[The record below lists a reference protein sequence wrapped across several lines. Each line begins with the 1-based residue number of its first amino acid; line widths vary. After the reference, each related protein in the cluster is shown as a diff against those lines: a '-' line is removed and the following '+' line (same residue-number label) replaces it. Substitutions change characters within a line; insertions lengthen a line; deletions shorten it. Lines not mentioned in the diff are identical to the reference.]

1 MAALGLVIIMAIRRL
16 GVRALGGMAA
26 AGLVAG
32 TITLAGGPAAGAVT
46 CPTVGPGGVVTP
58 APAPRVDWS
67 GCNLTGANLSNS
79 DLREA
84 FLTQASFANA
94 NLAGADL
101 DHADFQFSSLASAD
115 LSGASMRNTA
125 LKDTNLSGANL
136 SSANLYEVFSGGIT
150 ATTAPT
156 LPTGW
161 QLISG
166 YLAGPTANLDE
177 AALGGADLSSADL
190 AGAFFFRANL
200 TGANLSDANLTS
212 TDMVEADLA
221 GANLSQANLT
231 GATLAGVRSG
241 GITASIAPQLPAD
254 WQLRSGFLA
263 GPGADLQG
271 ANAAGADLAGTDLD
285 GASLYGTILANANL
299 TNANLTGVDA
309 AGVDLENANLTGA
322 NLTDASIALAA
333 FGAGLPNLQGAN
345 FSGATMTGLISADIG
360 AGPAVLPARWTF
372 ADGLLLGPTADLK
385 YGGYLANTDLTG
397 VNLAFAKLGSA
408 QFQHDNLTR
417 AVFWGS
423 DATAGEFYQ
432 DTWSDTVCPDGTNSN
447 LYVAG
452 CFSAR
457 LYQFAGLISPRPGST
472 LRKSVPRFRVSF
484 RLDNAAGQRIT
495 GAVARALSARHDVRA
510 VLAGPGI
517 SRVTVTCSWIPA
529 AKYFAC
535 TFATPRR
542 VRTGRSYAYSIT
554 IQENQGAGFVRAPP
568 IRSAANPEF
577 IHFR

>member
-1 MAALGLVIIMAIRRL
+1 MAIRRL

-32 TITLAGGPAAGAVT
+32 TITLAGGSAAGAVT
-46 CPTVGPGGVVTP
+46 CPTVGQGGVVTP
-58 APAPRVDWS
+58 PPAPRVNWS
-67 GCNLTGANLSNS
+67 GCNLTGANLSSANLS
-79 DLREA
+79 AAALVGTM
-84 FLTQASFANA
+84 LANA
-94 NLAGADL
+94 NLTGADL
-101 DHADFQFSSLASAD
+101 DNAD
-115 LSGASMRNTA
+115 LRAASLSNADASGASLRDTA
-125 LKDTNLSGANL
+125 LRAANL
-136 SSANLYEVFSGGIT
+136 SSANLSGASLAGVFSGGIT

-161 QLISG
+161 QLTSG
-166 YLAGPTANLDE
+166 YLVGPGANLDS
-177 AALGGADLSSADL
+177 AALSGADLSSADL
-190 AGAFFFRANL
+190 AGAFLDLAHLNS
-200 TGANLSDANLTS
+200 ANLSAANLTS
-212 TDMVEADLA
+212 AEMVDADLA
-221 GANLSQANLT
+221 AANLSQANLT

-271 ANAAGADLAGTDLD
+271 KNAAGADLAGTDLD
-285 GASLYGTILANANL
+285 GASFYGTILANANL
-299 TNANLTGVDA
+299 SHANLTGVDA
-309 AGVDLENANLTGA
+309 AGVDLQNANLTGA

-484 RLDNAAGQRIT
+484 RLDNAVGQPIT

-542 VRTGRSYAYSIT
+542 ARTGRSYAYSIT

-568 IRSAANPEF
+568 IRSAENPEF